1 MKFKTALQYRVI
13 YQVRSLAIYF
23 GFYALFGILFPLIG
37 LLFSND
43 VNTVSS
49 DAVIPCL
56 VFMGIL
62 SFLGVNTDFKLFIQ
76 NGLSR
81 WTIFFGEFCK

>member
-56 VFMGIL
+56 VLWGYYHFR
-62 SFLGVNTDFKLFIQ
+62 VNTDFKLFIQ

-81 WTIFFGEFCK
+81 WTIFGEFCK

>member
-1 MKFKTALQYRVI
+1 MKFKTALRYRVI

-23 GFYALFGILFPLIG
+23 GFYALFGIFSSYCC
-37 LLFSND
+37 FSND

-56 VFMGIL
+56 VLWGYYHFWG
-62 SFLGVNTDFKLFIQ
+62 
-76 NGLSR
+76 
-81 WTIFFGEFCK
+81 

>member
-49 DAVIPCL
+49 DAVIP
-56 VFMGIL
+56 L
-62 SFLGVNTDFKLFIQ
+62 SGFYGDTIILGVNTDFKLFIQ

-81 WTIFFGEFCK
+81 WTIFGEFCK

>member
-62 SFLGVNTDFKLFIQ
+62 SFLGVNTDKELLHQ
-76 NGLSR
+76 S
-81 WTIFFGEFCK
+81 